1 MANSSLAQAKNSR
14 RPFAPSTPSDC
25 KSSKQ
30 TRTARLPEV
39 LDFPCAQ
46 PTRNAP
52 PLTTG
57 ASEVCNIHCQR
68 RSVAPASRRLSWGRP
83 APTLARGEVRSPFVS
98 AQEAP
103 IFCLSSQSRGR
114 GRPRDSGQDAGAMFD
129 RASRLWKKN
138 SVVAPIVNGISR
150 IVNARAKR
158 GQHYRANSSSLKSCR
173 AQV

>member
-1 MANSSLAQAKNSR
+1 MASSSLARSKNSR
-14 RPFAPSTPSDC
+14 QPLAPSNPNDC
-25 KSSKQ
+25 KSSEQ

-52 PLTTG
+52 RLTTG
-57 ASEVCNIHCQR
+57 ASEVCNFHCQR

-83 APTLARGEVRSPFVS
+83 F

-114 GRPRDSGQDAGAMFD
+114 GRPRDSRQDAGAMFD

-138 SVVAPIVNGISR
+138 PVVAPIVNGISR

-158 GQHYRANSSSLKSCR
+158 GQPYPANSASLKSCR
-173 AQV
+173 AQL